1 MEVTTSRKPNPGI
14 RTFSKDLAFSLGC
27 HYTPRGKAGVGDII
41 SIDEDVLVVSGSGR
55 NFSINFYSDSELKA
69 EILISS
75 INKEVREGELVYGIR
90 TGNQTLYDLLSSHM
104 NILMSGCGESRLVFD
119 GPQRR
124 RYVLTLR
131 DVS

>member
-27 HYTPRGKAGVGDII
+27 HYTPRGKAGIGDII

-55 NFSINFYSDSELKA
+55 NFSINFHSDSELKA
-69 EILISS
+69 EIFFSS
-75 INKEVREGELVYGIR
+75 VSKEVREGELVYGIR
-90 TGNQTLYDLLSSHM
+90 TGNHALYEILSPHM
-104 NILMSGCGESRLVFD
+104 NAVMSDCGESKLIFD

-124 RYVLTLR
+124 RYVLKIR
-131 DVS
+131 YDS